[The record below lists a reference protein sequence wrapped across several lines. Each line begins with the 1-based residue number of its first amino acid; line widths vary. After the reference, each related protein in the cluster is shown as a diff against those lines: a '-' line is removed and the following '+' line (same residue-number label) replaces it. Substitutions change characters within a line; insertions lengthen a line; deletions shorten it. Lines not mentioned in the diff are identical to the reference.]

1 MKQLVVIMSCF
12 LVLLLAE
19 EGEAGILSRRGKI
32 GQIVRKGDSDE
43 NWSLEWQNRT
53 KIRIR
58 PKIRFRSVFIIYWCM
73 LMADGRLVWCGD
85 FGVDNVNVM
94 VSCSLW
100 WKWNSCGKV
109 VG

>member
-1 MKQLVVIMSCF
+1 MKQLVGITSCF

-53 KIRIR
+53 KIR
-58 PKIRFRSVFIIYWCM
+58 FRSVFIIYWCM

-85 FGVDNVNVM
+85 FCVVNINVM
-94 VSCSLW
+94 FLCSLW
-100 WKWNSCGKV
+100 LVKWNFCGKV
-109 VG
+109 VKGK